1 MVGLQRTTGPSRA
14 IDLPR
19 PSADNSMMPQLTLLI
34 GGLLTLLGVGGY
46 LLGFSTGGDDASWT
60 ALIPLFAGV
69 PILICGWIAMRNAE
83 ARKHLI
89 HAALTIA
96 LLGFVASLGG
106 LFMRVLNPDV
116 PSSWLAK
123 TSVIGM
129 LLLCLWLVVAG
140 ANSFIRARRE
150 RVGHV

>member
-1 MVGLQRTTGPSRA
+1 
-14 IDLPR
+14 
-19 PSADNSMMPQLTLLI
+19 MPQLALLI
-34 GGLLTLLGVGGY
+34 GGLLTVLGVGGY

-60 ALIPLFAGV
+60 ALIPALAGV
-69 PILICGWIAMRNAE
+69 PILICGWIAARSAHS
-83 ARKHLI
+83 RKHAL
-89 HAALTIA
+89 HAALAIA

-140 ANSFIRARRE
+140 FSSFIRARRE
-150 RVGHV
+150 RAGPA